1 MGLLWRTQTALSVF
15 SCSGF
20 GGVRPPIYMG
30 ECLFFQAFTWGNAGL
45 SGLSGLGR
53 SWGGLGRSWSGLG
66 VILGHFWR
74 LLGVK
79 NVDFSFV
86 FKGFREKS

>member
-1 MGLLWRTQTALSVF
+1 MVLCGLGASSVAVGH
-15 SCSGF
+15 SWDS
-20 GGVRPPIYMG
+20 
-30 ECLFFQAFTWGNAGL
+30 
-45 SGLSGLGR
+45 LGR

-79 NVDFSFV
+79 NIDFSFV
-86 FKGFREKS
+86 FKDFREKT